1 MKTRKIYVCGI
12 GEVLSIAPTVFK
24 GVNKVLYR
32 VHNKIRL
39 AKLVQDKLTGE
50 KRYKLL
56 VNGLEVNEGFEH
68 AKEIGELFVIA
79 PTSLLMSL
87 EEPELISKRMKRK
100 ALLRYESLINGA
112 GVNEDV
118 IGEEIEPTV
127 NIDELIGHD
136 WAGSDEERQDNADI

>member
-1 MKTRKIYVCGI
+1 MKTKKIYVCGI
-12 GEVLSIAPTVFK
+12 GEVLDIAPTIFK
-24 GVNKVLYR
+24 GANKVLYR
-32 VHNKIRL
+32 VHEKIRL
-39 AKLVQDKLTGE
+39 AKLVHDKLTGE

-87 EEPELISKRMKRK
+87 DEPELISKRMKRK
-100 ALLRYESLINGA
+100 VLLRYESLINGA
-112 GVNEDV
+112 GVNKDV
-118 IGEEIEPTV
+118 IGEEIDSTV

-136 WAGSDEERQDNADI
+136 LAKSDEERQDNADI

>member
-1 MKTRKIYVCGI
+1 M
-12 GEVLSIAPTVFK
+12 LDIAPTIFK
-24 GVNKVLYR
+24 GANKVLYR
-32 VHNKIRL
+32 VHEKIRL
-39 AKLVQDKLTGE
+39 AKLVHDKLTGE

-87 EEPELISKRMKRK
+87 DEPELISKRMKRK
-100 ALLRYESLINGA
+100 VLLRYESLINGA
-112 GVNEDV
+112 GVNKDV
-118 IGEEIEPTV
+118 IGEEIDSTV

-136 WAGSDEERQDNADI
+136 LAKSDEERQDNGDI

>member
-32 VHNKIRL
+32 VHEKIRL
-39 AKLVQDKLTGE
+39 AKLVHDKLTGE

-56 VNGLEVNEGFEH
+56 VNGLEVNEGFDH

-79 PTSLLMSL
+79 PY
-87 EEPELISKRMKRK
+87 EPAYVAGGTRADKQENEAEGPA
-100 ALLRYESLINGA
+100 AL
-112 GVNEDV
+112 
-118 IGEEIEPTV
+118 
-127 NIDELIGHD
+127 
-136 WAGSDEERQDNADI
+136 